1 MTWVADARFPL
12 EDTADPHE
20 IIPDKK
26 KILT

>member
-1 MTWVADARFPL
+1 MTWVADARFLL
-12 EDTADPHE
+12 EDTADTQE